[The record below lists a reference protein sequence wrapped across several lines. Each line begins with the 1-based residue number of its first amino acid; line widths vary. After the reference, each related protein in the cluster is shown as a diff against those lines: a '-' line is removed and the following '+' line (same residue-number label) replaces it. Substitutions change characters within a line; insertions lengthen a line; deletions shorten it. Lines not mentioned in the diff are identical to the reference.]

1 MKRPLI
7 LALPLMLVTSAVAGE
22 LEIGSD
28 LPLADVKMADVSGEK
43 VSLNDAMGENG
54 LLVVFSCNTCPW
66 VDAWE
71 DRYVKVSK
79 KYQKNGVG
87 IIAVNPNEASRSK
100 GDSMD
105 EMKARA
111 KKAKYDFYY
120 TVDEGSK
127 LASAFGATRTP
138 HIYLFNNQGTLV
150 YRGAIDDNARRPRKV
165 ESPYL
170 MDAIDA
176 MIAGKNIITTSTKA
190 LGCSIKFAA
199 EEE

>member
-1 MKRPLI
+1 MKRTLM
-7 LALPLMLVTSAVAGE
+7 LALPLLLVASAVAGE
-22 LEIGSD
+22 LEIGAD
-28 LPLADVKMADVSGEK
+28 LPLADVKMADVSGKK

-79 KYQKNGVG
+79 KYQKKGVG
-87 IIAVNPNEASRSK
+87 MIAVNPNEASRKK

-105 EMKARA
+105 DMKARA

-120 TVDEGSK
+120 TVDEESK

-138 HIYLFNNQGTLV
+138 HIYLFNKKGTLV

-165 ESPYL
+165 ESAYL

-176 MIAGKNIITTSTKA
+176 MIAGKQIKTTSTKA
-190 LGCSIKFAA
+190 LGCSIKFAS
-199 EEE
+199 EQ